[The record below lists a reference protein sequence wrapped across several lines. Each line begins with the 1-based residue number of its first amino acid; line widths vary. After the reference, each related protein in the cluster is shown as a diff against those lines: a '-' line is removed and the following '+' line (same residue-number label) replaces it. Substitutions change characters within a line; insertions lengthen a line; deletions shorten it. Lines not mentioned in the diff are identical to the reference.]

1 MMETA
6 RSRTTCIMIV
16 LIFSLISCLP
26 PYLPAQQTRS
36 PGKGN
41 LIGKIYAKDG
51 VTFIVGALAKIK
63 NVTTAKA
70 YESRLTNKLGIFKIE
85 GIEEGLYSV
94 GIVTDE
100 GEFNVE
106 SLIGVKAN
114 KTLLITLVL
123 KPYLKEEARKA
134 EVRSEIFKGDKVPSK
149 ILKFFKSPVG
159 IAIIVASTGLVA
171 YSIFKLLE
179 KEEEVSPFK
188 N

>member
-1 MMETA
+1 MEPA

-16 LIFSLISCLP
+16 LIFFLISCLS
-26 PYLPAQQTRS
+26 PYLPAQQIRS

-51 VTFIVGALAKIK
+51 VTTVVGAVVKIK
-63 NVTTAKA
+63 KTITVKV
-70 YESRLTNKLGIFKIE
+70 YESSKTDKRGTFKIE

-94 GIVTDE
+94 GIITDE
-100 GEFNVE
+100 GEFYIE

-123 KPYLKEEARKA
+123 KPYLKDEARKA
-134 EVRSEIFKGDKVPSK
+134 EVRSETFKGDKVPSK
-149 ILKFFKSPVG
+149 ILKFFTSPAG
-159 IAIIVASTGLVA
+159 IAIIVASTGLVG
-171 YSIFKLLE
+171 YGIIKLIE
-179 KEEEVSPFK
+179 KEEEASPFK

>member
-1 MMETA
+1 META
-6 RSRTTCIMIV
+6 RSRTTCIVIV
-16 LIFSLISCLP
+16 LIFSLISCLS
-26 PYLPAQQTRS
+26 PYLSAQQTRS

-51 VTFIVGALAKIK
+51 VIAIVGAFAKIK

-70 YESRLTNKLGIFKIE
+70 YESRLTDKLGTFKIE
-85 GIEEGLYSV
+85 GIEEGMYSV

-123 KPYLKEEARKA
+123 KPYLKEETKKA
-134 EVRSEIFKGDKVPSK
+134 EVRSEIFESYKGPSK
-149 ILKFFKSPVG
+149 FLKFFRSPAG
-159 IAIIVASTGLVA
+159 IAIIVATTGLVA
-171 YSIFKLLE
+171 YGIIKLIE

>member
-1 MMETA
+1 
-6 RSRTTCIMIV
+6 MIV
-16 LIFSLISCLP
+16 LIFSLTLCLS

-51 VTFIVGALAKIK
+51 VTAVVGALAKIK
-63 NVTTAKA
+63 NVATAKT
-70 YESRLTNKLGIFKIE
+70 YESRLTDKLGSFKIQ

-106 SLIGVKAN
+106 SLIGIKAN

-123 KPYLKEEARKA
+123 KPYLKEEIKKA
-134 EVRSEIFKGDKVPSK
+134 EVRSEILKSDKVPSK
-149 ILKFFKSPVG
+149 ILKFFASPVG
-159 IAIIVASTGLVA
+159 LAIIVATTGLVA
-171 YSIFKLLE
+171 YGIIKLLE

>member
-1 MMETA
+1 META

-16 LIFSLISCLP
+16 LIFSLALCLS

-51 VTFIVGALAKIK
+51 ATAVIGALAKIK
-63 NVTTAKA
+63 NVSTSKA
-70 YESRLTNKLGIFKIE
+70 YESRLTDKLGTFKIE
-85 GIEEGLYSV
+85 RIEEGLYSI

-106 SLIGVKAN
+106 SLIGIKAN

-123 KPYLKEEARKA
+123 KPYLKEETKKA
-134 EVRSEIFKGDKVPSK
+134 ELRSEVFESDKDRSK
-149 ILKFFKSPVG
+149 ILKFFTSPVG

-171 YSIFKLLE
+171 YGIIKLLE

-188 N
+188 